1 MPVNLSIK
9 GVPDPIAAGLRAR
22 AARNHRSLQRELM
35 AIIEVAVATPDAS
48 RRRTSIPD
56 HGGETMGRGDRAPE
70 PLRPI
75 DEILDEF
82 RKLFPRTC
90 NRGPSSTKI
99 IREMRDGRYGAASER
114 ARRSGRSG

>member
-35 AIIEVAVATPDAS
+35 AIIEVAVATPEAS
-48 RRRTSIPD
+48 RRRTYPSA
-56 HGGETMGRGDRAPE
+56 HGAAAARAADDPAE

-75 DEILDEF
+75 EEVLDELW
-82 RKLFPRTC
+82 RLFPRTN
-90 NRGPSSTKI
+90 NRGPSGTEI
-99 IREMRDGRYGAASER
+99 IREMRDGRYAEVS
-114 ARRSGRSG
+114 ARSRQRHRSG